1 MMFMKKIFKKK
12 LHVKGKKNII
22 IFCFAEEKKTCIG
35 KHEVEKHYGK
45 HVCLFIYA
53 PVTIEQKRSYMDM
66 YCQS

>member
-1 MMFMKKIFKKK
+1 MKKIFKKQ

-22 IFCFAEEKKTCIG
+22 IFCFAEKKTCIG

-53 PVTIEQKRSYMDM
+53 PVTIE
-66 YCQS
+66 